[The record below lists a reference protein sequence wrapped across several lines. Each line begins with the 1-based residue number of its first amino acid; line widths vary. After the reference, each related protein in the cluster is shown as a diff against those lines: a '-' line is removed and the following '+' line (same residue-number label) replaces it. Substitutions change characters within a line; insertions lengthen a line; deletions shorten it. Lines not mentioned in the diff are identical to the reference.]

1 MGKDNH
7 VAGQIIFLTSRPFLI
22 YPRNMTTPYIA
33 AIAIS
38 LTVGFIL
45 LLMGKNPLWPLVIV
59 LRVMAVLC
67 MSLASTL
74 EAAVHFFGDELVA
87 NFKGIGETLEESRF

>member
-1 MGKDNH
+1 
-7 VAGQIIFLTSRPFLI
+7 LTARPFLI

-33 AIAIS
+33 AIAVC
-38 LTVGFIL
+38 LVAGFIL
-45 LLMGKNPLWPLVIV
+45 LLMGKNPLWPLVV
-59 LRVMAVLC
+59 MLRVMAVLC

-87 NFKGIGETLEESRF
+87 NFKGTGETLEESRF